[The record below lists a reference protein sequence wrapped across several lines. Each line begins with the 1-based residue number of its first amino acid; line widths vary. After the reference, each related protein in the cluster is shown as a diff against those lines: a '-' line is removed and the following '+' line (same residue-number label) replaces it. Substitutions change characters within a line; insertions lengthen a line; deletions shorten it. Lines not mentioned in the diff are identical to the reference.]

1 MEMLEALVVFEV
13 LGTAMRLGPG
23 SREVGAGGLMEDD
36 GPRGFFTGLV
46 VAGAARMRTLWGP

>member
-1 MEMLEALVVFEV
+1 MLEALVVFEV

-23 SREVGAGGLMEDD
+23 SREVEAGGLMEDD